1 MIRIKGIRI
10 DGVGSSIRVL
20 SKGKFP
26 WWMGALFVIVGC
38 VALVF
43 SIHEHRNSEELKAH
57 GVQVEAMVTDVRRH
71 ESHRNSR
78 HGHSSRSVTYYPT
91 VTYTD
96 KAGVAHTVESSAGV
110 SSRTTY
116 SKGDTVRVLYMPTDP
131 QRMEIVGMT
140 SPFSHYIFMGA
151 GGLFLVVGVGLT
163 LYGLKH
169 KKLNTPESEEEVD
182 EDMEK
187 PQPPYPL

>member
-1 MIRIKGIRI
+1 M
-10 DGVGSSIRVL
+10 GSSIRVL

-26 WWMGALFVIVGC
+26 WWMGALFAIVGC

-43 SIHEHRNSEELKAH
+43 SIHEHRNSEELKAQ

-71 ESHRNSR
+71 ESHRSSR

-110 SSRTTY
+110 SSRTAY
-116 SKGDTVRVLYMPTDP
+116 RQGDMVQVLYMSTDP
-131 QRMEIVGMT
+131 ERMEIVGLT
-140 SPFSHYIFMGA
+140 SPFSHYIFMGV
-151 GGLFLVVGVGLT
+151 GGVFFVVGVGLT
-163 LYGLKH
+163 LYGLKQ
-169 KKLNTPESEEEVD
+169 KKLNTPDRQED
-182 EDMEK
+182 EAEYEEK

>member
-10 DGVGSSIRVL
+10 DGVGTSIRVL

-26 WWMGALFVIVGC
+26 WWMGVVFAVVGC

-43 SIHEHRNSEELKAH
+43 AIHEHRNSEELKAQ

-71 ESHRNSR
+71 ESHRSSR

-110 SSRTTY
+110 SSRTAY
-116 SKGDTVRVLYMPTDP
+116 RQGDMVQVLYMPAEP
-131 QRMEIVGMT
+131 ERMEIVGLT
-140 SPFSHYIFMGA
+140 SPFSHYIFMGV
-151 GGLFLVVGVGLT
+151 GGLFLVAGVGLT
-163 LYGLKH
+163 LYGLKQ
-169 KKLNTPESEEEVD
+169 KKLNTPDRQED
-182 EDMEK
+182 EAEYEEK

>member
-1 MIRIKGIRI
+1 MIRIKGIRV
-10 DGVGSSIRVL
+10 DALSTGIRVVR
-20 SKGKFP
+20 SGKFP
-26 WWMGALFVIVGC
+26 WWLGLLFAVLGFV
-38 VALVF
+38 VLLF
-43 SIHEHRNSEELKAH
+43 SIHEHRKSEELKSQ

-96 KAGVAHTVESSAGV
+96 RAGVTHTVESSAGV
-110 SSRTTY
+110 SSRTAY

-140 SPFSHYIFMGA
+140 SPFSHYIFMGV

-187 PQPPYPL
+187 PQPPCPL

>member
-1 MIRIKGIRI
+1 MIRIKGIRV
-10 DGVGSSIRVL
+10 DALSTGIRVVR
-20 SKGKFP
+20 SGKFP
-26 WWMGALFVIVGC
+26 WWLGLLFAVLGFV
-38 VALVF
+38 VLLF
-43 SIHEHRNSEELKAH
+43 SIHEHRKSEELKSQ
-57 GVQVEAMVTDVRRH
+57 GVQVEALVTDVRRH
-71 ESHRNSR
+71 ESSRSSR
-78 HGHSSRSVTYYPT
+78 HGHKRSVTYYPT

-96 KAGVAHTVESSAGV
+96 RAGVTHTVESSAGV
-110 SSRTTY
+110 SSRTAY
-116 SKGDTVRVLYMPTDP
+116 RQGDMVRVLYMPTDP

-140 SPFSHYIFMGA
+140 SPFSHFIFMGV

-187 PQPPYPL
+187 PQPPCPL